1 MESTIYNFLR
11 GVSSIEIPYVI
22 WKNNHEM
29 NLALRGESDLDVY
42 VPLEF
47 QKTFLD
53 YAVLNSWIKTF
64 NPIANFSNVLHLYLI
79 VNHRKVLHLH
89 VYFKIITGESWIKEF
104 DLPLGRY
111 LIKNR
116 YIHDKYGVYVLNN
129 KSQAYIFALR
139 HIIKCGSISS
149 RILYLKE
156 IESYKKEW
164 EFCNFKVDLLK
175 GHGPILIDKAI
186 LHSGLMNQFNLSRF
200 INSLKFRGK
209 LSNFLRVK
217 GFLLPIYRLISF
229 IRRFINKLY
238 FKKKKILYGKG
249 LVIAISGVDGSGK
262 SSMVDLLD
270 SCLSSFLT
278 SKRLSLGKPQGKVIE
293 FFRKLLFNKSSI
305 RLSSKENFSQSTG
318 VFRSLLQ
325 IFLAILRLYES
336 WKSQYYIN
344 KGFVVLVDRWP
355 TNELGKMDGPKISES
370 NNSNLIIKLL
380 SRIEKKIYNSIPAAD
395 ICFFMEIPIDEAI
408 KRNEMRIKDGKETES
423 EIRDRYIKNKMIRPI
438 VKKYIS
444 FNNDGPLGEK
454 GDELLALVSNELSKK
469 NL

>member
-1 MESTIYNFLR
+1 
-11 GVSSIEIPYVI
+11 
-22 WKNNHEM
+22 
-29 NLALRGESDLDVY
+29 
-42 VPLEF
+42 
-47 QKTFLD
+47 
-53 YAVLNSWIKTF
+53 
-64 NPIANFSNVLHLYLI
+64 
-79 VNHRKVLHLH
+79 
-89 VYFKIITGESWIKEF
+89 
-104 DLPLGRY
+104 
-111 LIKNR
+111 
-116 YIHDKYGVYVLNN
+116 
-129 KSQAYIFALR
+129 
-139 HIIKCGSISS
+139 
-149 RILYLKE
+149 
-156 IESYKKEW
+156 
-164 EFCNFKVDLLK
+164 
-175 GHGPILIDKAI
+175 
-186 LHSGLMNQFNLSRF
+186 
-200 INSLKFRGK
+200 
-209 LSNFLRVK
+209 
-217 GFLLPIYRLISF
+217 
-229 IRRFINKLY
+229 
-238 FKKKKILYGKG
+238 
-249 LVIAISGVDGSGK
+249 
-262 SSMVDLLD
+262 MVDLLD